1 MRIFVLLNSELKKLA
16 VCYYLPLFVCRVPIF
31 VRRAVFVVLVVLAVR
46 YFLLFGIQLGHIG
59 W

>member
-1 MRIFVLLNSELKKLA
+1 MRILVLLNSELKKLV

-31 VRRAVFVVLVVLAVR
+31 ARIEVFDALAVR
-46 YFLLFGIQLGHIG
+46 CFLSFGIQLGHIG